1 MTRRSAKPR
10 HRAEPGR
17 VLRAAGVGLLL
28 IGLYAAAP
36 AGSTETAVAF
46 VRSLGDTAIRELAPN
61 DITSAQ
67 REAKFRELLRA
78 NFDLPRITRFVLG
91 RYARSVSNTQME
103 RFATL
108 YEDIAVLTYAQL
120 FAAYEGHVFAVNR
133 QLGKAGDKYIMVVSE
148 LKEVNGSNTARL
160 DWQLLVRPD
169 GYAVVDIRVE
179 GVSMAIAQR
188 DDYTAFLDKNG
199 GDIAAL
205 LEQLSRTV
213 DKLRA
218 ERAGARSRAQPR

>member
-1 MTRRSAKPR
+1 MTRRPPSR
-10 HRAEPGR
+10 RRREDIGR
-17 VLRAAGVGLLL
+17 ILRAAGVGLLL
-28 IGLYAAAP
+28 IGVCSAAP
-36 AGSTETAVAF
+36 ASSAETAVAF
-46 VRSLGDTAIRELAPN
+46 IRGLGDTAIRELAPD
-61 DITSAQ
+61 DITPAQ

-91 RYARSVSNTQME
+91 RYARRVSHTEME

-120 FAAYEGHVFAVNR
+120 FAAYQGHVFAVNR
-133 QLGKAGDKYIMVVSE
+133 QLGRPGDKYVMVISE
-148 LKEVNGSNTARL
+148 LKEASGAAAARL

-169 GYAVVDIRVE
+169 GYSVVDVRVE

-188 DDYTAFLDKNG
+188 DDYTAFLDKND

-205 LEQLSRTV
+205 LAQLSRAI

-218 ERAGARSRAQPR
+218 ERAGARSRLQPR